1 MSYLKGV
8 HMKESITIPL
18 PRTMPLVTRISE
30 TSRRIKEWLQSLA
43 SGYNDENDK
52 LQLKKWE
59 LDHKEFRYYYS
70 IISRKELSASDVNNR
85 RESHLPNAPGPD
97 SEDYVGI

>member
-1 MSYLKGV
+1 
-8 HMKESITIPL
+8 MKESITIPL

-43 SGYNDENDK
+43 EGFNDEKDK

-59 LDHKEFRYYYS
+59 LDHREFRYYYS
-70 IISRKELSASDVNNR
+70 IISRKELSASDVNSR
-85 RESHLPNAPGPD
+85 RESHLTKTPGPD
-97 SEDYVGI
+97 SEDYVDI

>member
-1 MSYLKGV
+1 
-8 HMKESITIPL
+8 MKESITIPL

-43 SGYNDENDK
+43 EGFNDEKDK

-59 LDHKEFRYYYS
+59 LDHREFRYYYS

-85 RESHLPNAPGPD
+85 RDSHISNTLGPD
-97 SEDYVGI
+97 SGDYVGI